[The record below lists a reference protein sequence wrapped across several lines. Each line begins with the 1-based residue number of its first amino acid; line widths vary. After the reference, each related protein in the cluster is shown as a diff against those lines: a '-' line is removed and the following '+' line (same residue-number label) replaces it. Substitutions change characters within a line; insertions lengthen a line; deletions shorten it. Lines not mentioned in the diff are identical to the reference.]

1 MTVHA
6 GRPTTPQD
14 KSRELQRK
22 LYLAAKRN
30 RNRRFHALYD
40 RIFRPDILRQAW
52 EEVRRNGG
60 SAGEDGVTIEDVE
73 REGVEQ
79 FLGQI
84 EQDLKAGTYRPKPVL
99 RVYIPKADGRQRPLG
114 IPTVRDRVVQ
124 QACKMVIE
132 PIFEANFR
140 DNSYGFRPKRS
151 AQQAVTEVKKAL
163 ITGWWVVDADIQSYF
178 DTIDHTMLMSLLK
191 RRISDRRVLK
201 LIRQWLEAGVLEDG
215 VRNATEIGSPQGG
228 VISPLLANIYLH
240 VLDMYWAERYSS
252 LGKLIRYADD
262 FVIICRTRQDAE
274 NALQIVKQI
283 MDYPETDTSSHQNP
297 CRGYGSRWVRLSWL
311 PLPQEEIKEEQQTL
325 ALHLAFTKGHDSR
338 PKQNPFHHEENEIE
352 QHASRSDKISQS
364 SNSRMAELLP
374 HWKLHL
380 EIPATRPLC
389 AVSSGTM
396 GSGKDRV
403 SWALERTCLSGFDD
417 ATWIGILLPTRNMCG
432 QTLKAPGR
440 RLSESRMRENLM
452 SGSMWQGMETRISSS
467 NPRRHPLTLPPD
479 RWDSPRPKRLF
490 YARTNSVKSA
500 LSRPAHLRV
509 TLTVRQH

>member
-1 MTVHA
+1 VTVHA

-22 LYLAAKRN
+22 LYLEAKRS

-40 RIFRPDILRQAW
+40 RIFRSDILSQAW

-60 SAGEDGVTIEDVE
+60 SAGEDGVSIEDVE

-84 EQDLKAGTYRPKPVL
+84 EQDLKAGTYQPKPVL
-99 RVYIPKADGRQRPLG
+99 RVYIPKADGKQRPLG

-124 QACKMVIE
+124 QACKLVVE

-151 AQQAVTEVKKAL
+151 AQQAVGVVKKAL

-178 DTIDHTMLMSLLK
+178 DTMDHTMLMSLLK

-240 VLDMYWAERYSS
+240 VLDMYWAQRYSS

-274 NALQIVKQI
+274 TALQTVKQI
-283 MDYPETDTSSHQNP
+283 MAILKLTLHPTKTRVVDMGQDGFDFLGFHFHKKKSNKNNKLLPYNWPTSKAMKAVRSKIHFITERMSLSNP
-297 CRGYGSRWVRLSWL
+297 LSEVIKFLNRVIRGWRNYFRIGNCTLKFQQLDRYIRYRLEQWVRSKQGPRGHWN
-311 PLPQEEIKEEQQTL
+311 E
-325 ALHLAFTKGHDSR
+325 LAFR
-338 PKQNPFHHEENEIE
+338 ALII
-352 QHASRSDKISQS
+352 QHGL
-364 SNSRMAELLP
+364 EYFYLP
-374 HWKLHL
+374 G
-380 EIPATRPLC
+380 IC
-389 AVSSGTM
+389 AV
-396 GSGKDRV
+396 K
-403 SWALERTCLSGFDD
+403 
-417 ATWIGILLPTRNMCG
+417 P
-432 QTLKAPGR
+432 
-440 RLSESRMRENLM
+440 
-452 SGSMWQGMETRISSS
+452 
-467 NPRRHPLTLPPD
+467 
-479 RWDSPRPKRLF
+479 
-490 YARTNSVKSA
+490 
-500 LSRPAHLRV
+500 
-509 TLTVRQH
+509 

>member
-6 GRPTTPQD
+6 ARPITPQD

-22 LYLAAKRN
+22 LYLEAKRC

-60 SAGEDGVTIEDVE
+60 SAGQDGITIEDVE

-114 IPTVRDRVVQ
+114 IPTVCDRVVQ
-124 QACKMVIE
+124 QACKVVIE

-151 AQQAVTEVKKAL
+151 AQQAVTVVKKAL
-163 ITGWWVVDADIQSYF
+163 ITGWWVVDADIQGYF
-178 DTIDHTMLMSLLK
+178 DTIDQSMLMTLLK

-240 VLDMYWAERYSS
+240 VLDMFWAERYSS
-252 LGKLIRYADD
+252 LGILIRYADD
-262 FVIICRTRQDAE
+262 FVIICRTKRDAE
-274 NALQIVKQI
+274 NALQTVKQI
-283 MDYPETDTSSHQNP
+283 MDILKLTLHPTKTRVVDMGQDGFDFLGFHFHKKKSKRSNKLLPYNWPSPKAMMSVRSKIHFITERMRLSNSLSEVIKFLNQVI
-297 CRGYGSRWVRLSWL
+297 RGWRNYFRIGNCTLKFQQLDRYVRSRLEQWVRAKLGSRGHWD
-311 PLPQEEIKEEQQTL
+311 E
-325 ALHLAFTKGHDSR
+325 LAFR
-338 PKQNPFHHEENEIE
+338 
-352 QHASRSDKISQS
+352 AS
-364 SNSRMAELLP
+364 MTEHGLEHFYLP
-374 HWKLHL
+374 GV
-380 EIPATRPLC
+380 C
-389 AVSSGTM
+389 AV
-396 GSGKDRV
+396 K
-403 SWALERTCLSGFDD
+403 
-417 ATWIGILLPTRNMCG
+417 P
-432 QTLKAPGR
+432 
-440 RLSESRMRENLM
+440 
-452 SGSMWQGMETRISSS
+452 
-467 NPRRHPLTLPPD
+467 
-479 RWDSPRPKRLF
+479 
-490 YARTNSVKSA
+490 
-500 LSRPAHLRV
+500 
-509 TLTVRQH
+509 